1 MRILM
6 TFLAAVV
13 VAGCA
18 GEKFDINSL
27 PERDLNT
34 TIGDTV
40 YIQQYPNW
48 IGFNR
53 PQDLIVGNE
62 PFAYVADTESDRV
75 VMLDLAGRVIG
86 ASQRIKRPVALAQD
100 KRLQLLVCA
109 EFDTLL
115 PGHTQP
121 VTFGAVYRLDLPAYR
136 HEIGT
141 IPPKRVYFDPTDST
155 RRFTGVATLYNNQ
168 YAIARIGPK
177 RFFPYFDNAVLLFDK
192 DDGFISPITTT
203 FSPDGTGLLSI
214 HRLTALATLP
224 TGRSLEYVFAQVEH
238 APDAVNKPLF
248 KVQWIRLVAIGQTTE
263 FVSKFN
269 PSTEGDIGLLQINR
283 FGRPE
288 GLTLDPSGNL
298 FVIDAEKDS
307 LFRFSSRGVESYSFG
322 GRGNGDRQ
330 FNQPSGVAFFDG
342 TVYVADTGNNRIV
355 RFKLS
360 TDLR

>member
-1 MRILM
+1 MRTLM
-6 TFLAAVV
+6 TLFAAVL

-27 PERDLNT
+27 PERNVNT

-40 YIQQYPNW
+40 YIQQFPNW

-62 PFAYVADTESDRV
+62 PFAYVADTDNDRV

-86 ASQRIKRPVALAQD
+86 TSQRIKRPVALAQD

-168 YAIARIGPK
+168 YGIARIGPK

-192 DDGFISPITTT
+192 NDAFISPITTT

-224 TGRSLEYVFAQVEH
+224 NGRNLEYVFAQVEH
-238 APDAVNKPLF
+238 AADAANKPLF

-269 PSTEGDIGLLQINR
+269 PSSDGDIGLLQINR

-298 FVIDAEKDS
+298 YVVDAEKDS

-322 GRGNGDRQ
+322 GRGNGERQ
-330 FNQPSGVAFFDG
+330 FNQPSGVAFFDR
-342 TVYVADTGNNRIV
+342 TVYVADTGNNRIM